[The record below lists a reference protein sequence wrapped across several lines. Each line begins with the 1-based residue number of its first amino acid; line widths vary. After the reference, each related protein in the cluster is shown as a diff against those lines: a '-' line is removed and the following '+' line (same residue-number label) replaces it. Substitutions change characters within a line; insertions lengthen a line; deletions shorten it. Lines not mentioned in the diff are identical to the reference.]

1 MSGVRKGTC
10 EDVPAVQRVA
20 RRAWHGAH
28 DDIVGAATVDAF
40 LQRYYTPSRLDDA
53 VTDSDRVFLVATVD
67 GDVVGF
73 AEAGPTEADRTWS
86 LARCYVD
93 PGHWR
98 EGIGTALLD
107 AIESGV
113 RDRGGRRLR
122 LVVMAD
128 NDDAVAFYESRGFLR
143 VDDHYDEFLDVDGYV
158 YAKSL

>member
-1 MSGVRKGTC
+1 MPEVRRGMR

-20 RRAWHGAH
+20 RRAWHAAH

-40 LQRYYTPSRLDDA
+40 LQRYYTESRLDDA

-73 AEAGPTEADRTWS
+73 AEAGPTEDARTWS

-93 PGHWR
+93 PNYWR
-98 EGIGTALLD
+98 GGVGTALLD
-107 AIESGV
+107 TLES
-113 RDRGGRRLR
+113 RLRERGGRRLR

-128 NDDAVAFYESRGFLR
+128 NDDAIGFYESRGFRR

-158 YAKSL
+158 YATSL

>member
-1 MSGVRKGTC
+1 MPGVRRGTC

-20 RRAWHGAH
+20 HRAWHAAH

-53 VTDSDRVFLVATVD
+53 VTDADRVFRVAMVD
-67 GDVVGF
+67 GDVVAF
-73 AEAGPTEADRTWS
+73 AEAGPAEADRTWS

-93 PGHWR
+93 PEYWR

-128 NDDAVAFYESRGFLR
+128 NDDAVEFYESRGFRR
-143 VDDHYDEFLDVDGYV
+143 VDDHYDEFLDVEGYV